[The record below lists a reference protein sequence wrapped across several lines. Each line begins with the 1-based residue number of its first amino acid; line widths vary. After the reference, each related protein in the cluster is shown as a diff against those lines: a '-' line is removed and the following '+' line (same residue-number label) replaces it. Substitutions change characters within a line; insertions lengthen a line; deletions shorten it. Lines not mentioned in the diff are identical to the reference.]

1 MKRYGNLIEKIA
13 SIENI
18 EIADKKARK
27 GKTKSL
33 RFIREHDKHKE
44 EDYKYLSNA
53 LLTGTYKTSKYDTF
67 KIYEPKERV
76 IYRLPYFPDRVA
88 HHAIMNV
95 MEPIW
100 VSQFIPQTY
109 SCIKGRGIHKAMK
122 NIKRD
127 LRKFPEETKYC
138 LKMDIRK
145 FYPSIDHEILKQI
158 IRKKIKDKVLLTVLD
173 EIIDSTDGVP
183 IGNYLS
189 QFFANLYL
197 AYFDRWCKEELKCR
211 FYYRYADDIT
221 ILSGNKEFLHNA
233 RVQISKYLQD
243 NLKLELKPNYQVFPV
258 DIRGIDFLGYIFRHK
273 YTLLRKSIKLR
284 LYKVI
289 RKIRILIYQQ
299 AVA

>member
-109 SCIKGRGIHKAMK
+109 SCIKGRGIHKAVK
-122 NIKRD
+122 DIKRD

-233 RVQISKYLQD
+233 RV
-243 NLKLELKPNYQVFPV
+243 
-258 DIRGIDFLGYIFRHK
+258 
-273 YTLLRKSIKLR
+273 
-284 LYKVI
+284 
-289 RKIRILIYQQ
+289 
-299 AVA
+299 